1 MGLTRVVAV
10 GTMCGA
16 DASFAKASPS
26 SPLSSSSEHSDGA
39 VVEPPRLLGLLEPPR
54 SSLTEPAPLLGMLE
68 PARSSL
74 REIVREIARKVSI
87 TVWSLSALAGSK
99 TKVPMEEPPA
109 EEAPRCSWRGG

>member
-1 MGLTRVVAV
+1 MGLTRVVAA

-54 SSLTEPAPLLGMLE
+54 SSLSEPAPLLGMLE
-68 PARSSL
+68 PPRSSL
-74 REIVREIARKVSI
+74 REIARKVSI

>member
-1 MGLTRVVAV
+1 MTLPLPLTCGAAPTSASEGRLHAEGRREMGLTRVVAA

-68 PARSSL
+68 P
-74 REIVREIARKVSI
+74 
-87 TVWSLSALAGSK
+87 G
-99 TKVPMEEPPA
+99 
-109 EEAPRCSWRGG
+109 